1 MAEYKGR
8 KVTLNKPRRISKG
21 KPVYGKK
28 SKEVFVKNKN
38 GRVVRVTFGD
48 PNLSVKSH
56 RPARKKS
63 YCSRSKGQGNLT
75 DKTKANYWSRRE
87 WKC

>member
-1 MAEYKGR
+1 MAEYKGK

-21 KPVYGKK
+21 KPGYGKK
-28 SKEVFVKNKN
+28 TREVFVKNSN

-48 PNLSVKSH
+48 PNLGAHPGNKK
-56 RPARKKS
+56 RKKS
-63 YCSRSKGQGNLT
+63 YCARSSSMGN
-75 DKTKANYWSRRE
+75 DKTKANYWSRRQ